1 MSRRPFNVLFICTGN
16 SARSVLAE
24 AALEKLGAGRFKAF
38 SAGSMPAGRVNPFTL
53 EVLRRHGYPVESL
66 RSKSWEEFSLPGAAE
81 MDAIITVCDNAAGE
95 ACPIWPGR
103 PATAHWGFEDPAAFS
118 GPDEAK
124 RARFEAIYQRIYAR
138 MQQFAALAVEQLDAR
153 ALREKL
159 GSLEHDTA

>member
-38 SAGSMPAGRVNPFTL
+38 SAGSMPAGRVHPFTL

-118 GPDEAK
+118 GSDEAK
-124 RARFEAIYQRIYAR
+124 RARFEAIYRKIYAR